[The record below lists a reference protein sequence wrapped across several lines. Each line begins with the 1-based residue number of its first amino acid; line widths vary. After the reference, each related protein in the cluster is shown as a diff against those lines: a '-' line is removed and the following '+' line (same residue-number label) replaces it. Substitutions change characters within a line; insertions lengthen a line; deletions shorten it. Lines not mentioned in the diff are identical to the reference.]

1 MVGVSAKSDE
11 QVDQADGSRLA
22 EACTA
27 ACSVS
32 ARPSIPALAGSAL
45 AVAALSACT
54 ADQLPPPDQQ
64 SAARFLAQA
73 TLAATSHDI
82 DQLVQ
87 LGWDAWLDQQFA
99 MPLPDSLW
107 AWMNT
112 KGFGAAQ
119 YKSTDVGIDNALWWR
134 LLNSPDT
141 LRQRVV
147 LALSEIFVVSVRN
160 MPVPWGQFGCA
171 AYWDLLE
178 AECFGNFRTLI
189 ERITLSPAM
198 GVYLSMR
205 GSSKEDAAGRR
216 PDENFARELMQ
227 LFTIGLVQLQP
238 DGTPKLDASGQP
250 IETYNNDDITGLAR
264 VFTGWDFDRFDAG
277 SPAYMQRP
285 MVFNQ
290 AAHSTA
296 DKTFLG
302 TTIAG
307 GTPGPQA
314 LQQAL
319 DTICQHPNV
328 APFVAH
334 RLIQRLTTSNPSAG
348 YVSRVAAA
356 FNDNGQGVRGDMKAV
371 IRAIL
376 LDVEVRLG
384 LSPVSA
390 DVGGKLR
397 EPILRFLQWARVV
410 QLQSADGLWNV
421 GDLSASDRLG
431 QSPLRSPSV
440 FNFFRP
446 AFVAPQSTLAQQ
458 GLVAPEFQITD
469 ECTVIGYANFMF
481 QVLPFGA
488 AGVTA
493 NYAAWLPLAN
503 DPAALVDRLNLLFT
517 GRTLSATLVAD
528 LTAAISTL
536 PMTLNDG
543 ALRRV
548 ITAMLIVLCSP
559 EYLVQV

>member
-1 MVGVSAKSDE
+1 MGGECAKFDE
-11 QVDQADGSRLA
+11 QADQADVSRHAAVRPIELAQWGSR
-22 EACTA
+22 
-27 ACSVS
+27 
-32 ARPSIPALAGSAL
+32 LAGSAL
-45 AVAALSACT
+45 AAAALSACT
-54 ADQLPPPDQQ
+54 AEQLDPPDQA

-73 TLAATSHDI
+73 TLAATPHDI

-107 AWMNT
+107 AWMNA

-119 YKSTDVGIDNALWWR
+119 YKSTDVGIDNAIWWR

-205 GSSKEDAAGRR
+205 GSSKEDASGRR
-216 PDENFARELMQ
+216 PDENFARELLQ

-238 DGTPKLDASGQP
+238 DGSPQLDASGQP
-250 IETYNNDDITGLAR
+250 VETYSNDDITGLAR

-285 MVFNQ
+285 MVFNPG
-290 AAHSTA
+290 AHSTA

-307 GTPGPQA
+307 GTPGTQA

-319 DTICQHPNV
+319 DVICQHPNV
-328 APFVAH
+328 APFIAR
-334 RLIQRLTTSNPSAG
+334 RLIERLTSSNPSAG

-384 LSPVSA
+384 LSPLSA
-390 DVGGKLR
+390 DAAGKLR
-397 EPILRFLQWARVV
+397 EPVLRFLQWARVV
-410 QLQSADGLWNV
+410 QPQSADGLWNV

-446 AFVAPQSTLAQQ
+446 AYVPAQSPLAQQ

-481 QVLPFGA
+481 QVLPYGA
-488 AGVTA
+488 AGVAA
-493 NYAAWLPLAN
+493 NYADWLPLAN
-503 DPAALVDRLNLLFT
+503 DPAALVDRINLLFT

-528 LTAAISTL
+528 LVAAVSTL
-536 PMTLNDG
+536 PMSLNDG

-548 ITAMLIVLCSP
+548 VTAMLIVLCSP

>member
-1 MVGVSAKSDE
+1 MDVQCGRFESASPSGESLPAGVQAASLRSASTGLTRA
-11 QVDQADGSRLA
+11 V
-22 EACTA
+22 
-27 ACSVS
+27 
-32 ARPSIPALAGSAL
+32 L
-45 AVAALSACT
+45 AVASLSACT
-54 ADQLPPPDQQ
+54 PDQLPPPMPD
-64 SAARFLAQA
+64 SAARFLGQA
-73 TLAATSHDI
+73 TLAATPQDI
-82 DQLVQ
+82 DQLTQ

-99 MPLPDSLW
+99 MPASDSLW
-107 AWMNT
+107 GWMMA

-119 YKSTDVGIDNALWWR
+119 YKSTDVGIDNAIWSR

-160 MPVPWGQFGCA
+160 MPVPWGQFACA

-205 GSSKEDAAGRR
+205 GSSKEDALGRR
-216 PDENFARELMQ
+216 PDENFARELLQ

-238 DGTPKLDASGQP
+238 DGTPQLGANGQAT
-250 IETYNNDDITGLAR
+250 ETYGNDDITGLAR
-264 VFTGWDFDRFDAG
+264 VFTGWDFDRFDAS
-277 SPAYMQRP
+277 SPAYTQRA

-290 AAHSTA
+290 AAHSAA

-307 GTPGPQA
+307 STPGEQA
-314 LQQAL
+314 LKMAL
-319 DTICQHPNV
+319 DTICQHPNA
-328 APFVAH
+328 APFVAR
-334 RLIQRLTTSNPSAG
+334 RLIQRLTSSNPSAD
-348 YVSRVAAA
+348 YVGRVAAV
-356 FNDNGQGVRGDMKAV
+356 FQDNGQGVRGDMKAV
-371 IRAIL
+371 IRTIL

-384 LSPVSA
+384 LSPMSS
-390 DVGGKLR
+390 DVTGKLR
-397 EPILRFLQWARVV
+397 EPVLRFLQWARVV
-410 QLQSADGLWNV
+410 RPQCTDGLWNV

-431 QSPLRSPSV
+431 QSPMRSPSV

-446 AFVAPQSTLAQQ
+446 AYVPPQSALAQQ

-488 AGVTA
+488 AGVKPD
-493 NYAAWLPLAN
+493 YADWLPLAS
-503 DPAALVDRLNLLFT
+503 DPAALVDRINLVFT
-517 GRTLSATLVAD
+517 GRALSAGLVSD
-528 LTAAISTL
+528 LVTAITTL
-536 PMTLNDG
+536 PMSQSDG

>member
-1 MVGVSAKSDE
+1 MDGVCTKSDE
-11 QVDQADGSRLA
+11 QVDQAAPWL
-22 EACTA
+22 
-27 ACSVS
+27 
-32 ARPSIPALAGSAL
+32 PKLAGSAL
-45 AVAALSACT
+45 AAAALAACT
-54 ADQLPPPDQQ
+54 PDQLAPPESQ
-64 SAARFLAQA
+64 SAARFLGQA
-73 TLAATSHDI
+73 TLAATPHDI

-107 AWMNT
+107 AWMNA

-119 YKSTDVGIDNALWWR
+119 YKSTDVGIDNAIWWR

-238 DGTPKLDASGQP
+238 DGSPQLDANGQP

-302 TTIAG
+302 TMIAG
-307 GTPGPQA
+307 STPGTQA

-328 APFVAH
+328 APFMAR
-334 RLIQRLTTSNPSAG
+334 RLIQRLTSSNPSPG
-348 YVSRVAAA
+348 YVSSVAAV

-376 LDVEVRLG
+376 MDSEVRLG
-384 LSPVSA
+384 LSPLGA
-390 DVGGKLR
+390 DLGGKLR

-421 GDLSASDRLG
+421 GDLSAPDRLG

-446 AFVAPQSTLAQQ
+446 AYVPPQSALAPQ

-481 QVLPFGA
+481 QVLPYGA
-488 AGVTA
+488 SGVSA
-493 NYAAWLPLAN
+493 NYADWLPLAS
-503 DPAALVDRLNLLFT
+503 DPAALVDRINLLFT

-528 LTAAISTL
+528 LVAAISTL
-536 PMTLNDG
+536 PMSLSDG

-548 ITAMLIVLCSP
+548 VTAMLIVLCSP
-559 EYLVQV
+559 EYLIQV